1 MRLRPLTKEDSNA
14 VYRTTHGDWT
24 IHHALTGY
32 FCETLENAEQ
42 LVATLLADSKKE
54 SFAIIGENN
63 EFVGV
68 MTLYYHTQT
77 TIEISSYISK
87 EHRGRGYGYLALR
100 QIFLKY
106 PGYRFLFD
114 VAPENA
120 RSLRVMQKIGA
131 SRLNDEYYFVDT
143 W

>member
-1 MRLRPLTKEDSNA
+1 MHLRPLTQADSQS
-14 VYRTTHGDWT
+14 VFETTHDDWT
-24 IHHALTGY
+24 IHHALMGY
-32 FCETLENAEQ
+32 FCETEEYAKQFVSQ
-42 LVATLLADSKKE
+42 LLNDPKKK
-54 SFAIIGENN
+54 SFAILSEND

-68 MTLYYHTQT
+68 LTLSFHNQS

-114 VAPENA
+114 VAPENT

>member
-1 MRLRPLTKEDSNA
+1 MRLRPLTQEDSKDFFDA
-14 VYRTTHGDWT
+14 THNDWT
-24 IHHALTGY
+24 IHHALRDY

-42 LVATLLADSKKE
+42 LVATLLADSKKKP
-54 SFAIIGENN
+54 FAIIGENN

-68 MTLYYHTQT
+68 LTFYYHTQT

-114 VAPENA
+114 VAPENT